1 MADRHRIRLCG
12 EDVDRP
18 GHICAFFESR
28 DEVFGTLVPYIQQG
42 LDRGEQVMSIV
53 DERRRSEHLRRLEAE
68 GIPVDSAIESDRLH
82 VLTVQETYLKGG
94 SFDGDAMYSLLHRTL
109 VTAKKQGRRVRIS
122 GDMEWTR
129 QTGVSLDRLMEYEA
143 RVNILVPT
151 FDCTL
156 LCLYDPHTISGAGVL
171 HAFATHPFMVLNGR
185 ARENP
190 HYVEPLTYLKT
201 RVPARKDRPPRARPT
216 A

>member
-28 DEVFGTLVPYIQQG
+28 DEAYGTLAPYIKQG
-42 LDRGEQVMSIV
+42 LDRGEQVISIV

-68 GIPVDSAIESDRLH
+68 GIPVDSAIESDRLR
-82 VLTVQETYLKGG
+82 VPTVQETYLKGG
-94 SFDGDAMYSLLHRTL
+94 SFDGDSMYSLLHRTL
-109 VTAKKQGRRVRIS
+109 VTAKKKGRRVRIS

-129 QTGVSLDRLMEYEA
+129 QPAISLDRLMEYEA

-156 LCLYDPHTISGAGVL
+156 LCLYDPHTMSGSGVL
-171 HAFATHPFMVLNGR
+171 HTFATHPFIVLNGR

-201 RVPARKDRPPRARPT
+201 RVPARKDSPRTKPKA
-216 A
+216 